1 VSRASE
7 VHRERFMAA
16 VKVKVMIL
24 FVFGNSHVTAFLQDR
39 FTFVKVLGV
48 NYPFS
53 PYSVIQLTH

>member
-24 FVFGNSHVTAFLQDR
+24 FVFGNSHVTSFLQDS

-48 NYPFS
+48 NYPLV
-53 PYSVIQLTH
+53 PIV

>member
-1 VSRASE
+1 
-7 VHRERFMAA
+7 MAA

-24 FVFGNSHVTAFLQDR
+24 FAFGNSHVTAFLQDS